1 MEKMWLER
9 QITLI
14 GEEKTDKLIGSSVMI
29 FGIGGVG
36 SFTAEAISRCGVG
49 KIILVDFDT
58 VSLSNI
64 NRQLIA
70 DTTTI
75 GKKKT
80 SVMAER
86 IKNIN
91 PDCTVIEKDVFVT
104 AENAVEI
111 IKSEE
116 VDYVIDAIDNVTA
129 KIAIIE
135 YCKANN
141 ISIISSMGTGNKLDP
156 FKFKIADIQKTSVC
170 PLARVMRYEL
180 KKRNIKNV
188 KVLFSK
194 EIPLTPADCGEPSQ
208 KRKTPGSM
216 SFVPPVAGM
225 IIAGEVIKDIIEI

>member
-91 PDCTVIEKDVFVT
+91 PGCTVVEKDVFVT

-180 KKRNIKNV
+180 KKRNV
-188 KVLFSK
+188 TKVDVLYSEEEPCK
-194 EIPLTPADCGEPSQ
+194 SGERVPASI
-208 KRKTPGSM
+208 
-216 SFVPPVAGM
+216 SFVPSVAGLL
-225 IIAGEVIKDIIEI
+225 IARHVILKLTDSKNEEK

>member
-36 SFTAEAISRCGVG
+36 SFTAEAICRCGVG
-49 KIILVDFDT
+49 KIVLVDFDT
-58 VSLSNI
+58 VSMSNI

-91 PDCTVIEKDVFVT
+91 PDCVVIEKDVFIT

-180 KKRNIKNV
+180 KKRNIT
-188 KVLFSK
+188 KVDVLYSEEEPRK
-194 EIPLTPADCGEPSQ
+194 SGERVPASI
-208 KRKTPGSM
+208 
-216 SFVPPVAGM
+216 SFVPSVAGLL
-225 IIAGEVIKDIIEI
+225 IARHVILKLTDSKNEEK

>member
-1 MEKMWLER
+1 MENMWLER

-36 SFTAEAISRCGVG
+36 SFTAEAICRCGVG

-91 PDCTVIEKDVFVT
+91 PDCVVIEKDVFVT

-135 YCKANN
+135 YCKANS

-180 KKRNIKNV
+180 KKRNV
-188 KVLFSK
+188 TKVDVLYSEEEPRK
-194 EIPLTPADCGEPSQ
+194 SGERVPASI
-208 KRKTPGSM
+208 
-216 SFVPPVAGM
+216 SFVPSVAGLL
-225 IIAGEVIKDIIEI
+225 IARHVILKLTDSKNEEK

>member
-180 KKRNIKNV
+180 KKRNV
-188 KVLFSK
+188 TKVDVLYSEEEPCK
-194 EIPLTPADCGEPSQ
+194 SGERVPASI
-208 KRKTPGSM
+208 
-216 SFVPPVAGM
+216 SFVPSVAGLL
-225 IIAGEVIKDIIEI
+225 IARHVILKLTDSKNEEK

>member
-180 KKRNIKNV
+180 KKRNV
-188 KVLFSK
+188 TKVDVLYSEEELCK
-194 EIPLTPADCGEPSQ
+194 SGERVPASI
-208 KRKTPGSM
+208 
-216 SFVPPVAGM
+216 SFVPSVAGLL
-225 IIAGEVIKDIIEI
+225 IARHVILKLTDSKNEEK